1 MASLHFHYSTM
12 NAGKSTNL
20 LQANYNYFEQGMKTF
35 VLKPAI
41 DTREGEAIIKSRIG
55 LQTECILFTPNENLY
70 ALLCAMMDEYGKP
83 ACIFIDEAQFMSE
96 SQVIELTDVVDKLQV
111 PVMCYGLR
119 TDFQGK
125 LFPGSSMLFARA
137 DKLVEVRTVCWCGKN
152 AFMVLRL
159 NEDGD
164 VVREGD
170 QVKIG
175 GNDNYV
181 SVCRR
186 HFRVGQIKTD

>member
-1 MASLHFHYSTM
+1 MASLHFYYSTM

-20 LQANYNYFEQGMKTF
+20 LQASYNYLERGMKTF
-35 VLKPAI
+35 VLKPAV
-41 DTREGEAIIKSRIG
+41 DTREGAAIIKSRIG
-55 LQTECILFTPNENLY
+55 LQAECILFAPDQNLFT
-70 ALLCAMMDEYGKP
+70 LISNMVDEQGAP
-83 ACIFIDEAQFMSE
+83 ACIFIDEAQFMSTE
-96 SQVIELTDVVDKLQV
+96 QVIQLTDVVDMHQL

-119 TDFQGK
+119 SDFQGK

-137 DKLVEVRTVCWCGKN
+137 NKLVEVRTICWCGKN

-159 NEDGD
+159 DENGE

-175 GNDNYV
+175 GNDSYI
-181 SVCRR
+181 SVCRAHHR
-186 HFRVGQIKTD
+186 SGEVRG